1 MMFYTQKNN
10 QGFSLVETLVAISIL
25 LIVIVGPMSISMRT
39 AKSASFASEQIQA
52 FFLAQ
57 EGLEL
62 AQKGRDD
69 LMLRNFLP
77 SADPSYISNPWARFT
92 STSAGAQFEN
102 CFNAAGCGLQW
113 HATTNGA
120 LATPVSCATVT
131 NCLLYRDTSGRSWFS
146 HVGTGATPTI
156 FTRRIYFTNVS
167 SGVAIRSEV
176 TWRTGSLVVEQ
187 KVEVDTYL
195 YNIYGTP

>member
-1 MMFYTQKNN
+1 MYFQKTE

-25 LIVIVGPMSISMRT
+25 LIVIVGPMTISMRT
-39 AKSASFASEQIQA
+39 AKSASFASEQVQA

-69 LMLRNFLP
+69 FLLRNFLP
-77 SADPSYISNPWARFT
+77 TANPLYIVNPWARFT
-92 STSAGAQFEN
+92 STVAGAAFQH

-120 LATPVSCATVT
+120 LATPISCVTVA
-131 NCLLYRDTSGRSWFS
+131 NCLLYRDNSGRSWFS
-146 HVGTGATPTI
+146 HTAAGSSPTL
-156 FTRRIYFTNVS
+156 FTRRIYFSNVS
-167 SGVAIRSEV
+167 DGVQVRSVV
-176 TWRTGSLVVEQ
+176 TWRTGSLVAEQ
-187 KVEVDTYL
+187 RVEVDTYL
-195 YNIYGTP
+195 YNIYDTP